1 MNRPLFAFDRQF
13 RLSREGNFH
22 RGSASLAGERY
33 SEKPQLAMNREWG
46 AAA

>member
-13 RLSREGNFH
+13 RLSRPHFH
-22 RGSASLAGERY
+22 YESASFGGRAF
-33 SEKPQLAMNREWG
+33 SEKPPLAMNREWG